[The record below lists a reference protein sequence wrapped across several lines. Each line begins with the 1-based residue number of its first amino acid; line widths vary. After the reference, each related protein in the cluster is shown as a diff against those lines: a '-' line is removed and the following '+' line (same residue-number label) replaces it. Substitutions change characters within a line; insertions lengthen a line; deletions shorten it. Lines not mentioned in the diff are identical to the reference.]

1 MENSAV
7 FESARQALVVLM
19 TISAPIMLIAL
30 VIGFAISL
38 FQALTHMQEQ
48 TLAFVPK
55 ILLVFAALFVL
66 APFMYEQLRGFT
78 EQLHD
83 RIIMIGTGRGDS

>member
-1 MENSAV
+1 
-7 FESARQALVVLM
+7 
-19 TISAPIMLIAL
+19 
-30 VIGFAISL
+30 
-38 FQALTHMQEQ
+38 
-48 TLAFVPK
+48 
-55 ILLVFAALFVL
+55 VFAALFVL